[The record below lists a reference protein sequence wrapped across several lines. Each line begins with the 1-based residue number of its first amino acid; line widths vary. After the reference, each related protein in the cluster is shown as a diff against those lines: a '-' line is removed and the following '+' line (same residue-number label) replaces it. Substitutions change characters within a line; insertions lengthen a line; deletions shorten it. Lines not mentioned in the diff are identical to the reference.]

1 VLRIDEELD
10 VQRLRRGIVALVEHS
25 DARHQ
30 TAETATVSAQR
41 LMDLALAIAGLVVLT
56 PLMMLIALAICIE
69 TGRPIFYSQTRIGR
83 AGRRF
88 RIHKFRKFQRD
99 IGDGC
104 PLTVEHDP
112 RMTPI
117 GRVLA
122 LTKLDELPQL
132 WNVVVGEMSIVG
144 PRPESLDFFDCF
156 TGPYLKVLDHTP
168 GIFGPSQVAFR
179 DERSL
184 YPANSDP
191 IQFYRDVLFPMKARI
206 DLSYFSHRTISSDI
220 RWIVCGVLAVA
231 GHRLL
236 PAKWW
241 LQRMPA
247 NWVSASQLSAAPA
260 PQGRK

>member
-30 TAETATVSAQR
+30 TAETATVSPQR

>member
-1 VLRIDEELD
+1 M
-10 VQRLRRGIVALVEHS
+10 ASVEVS
-25 DARHQ
+25 DARDRRAAAA
-30 TAETATVSAQR
+30 TASPQR
-41 LMDLALAIAGLVVLT
+41 LMDLAVAITGLAILSPVT
-56 PLMMLIALAICIE
+56 TLIALAICIE

-83 AGRRF
+83 GGRRF
-88 RIHKFRKFQRD
+88 RIHKFRKFHRD
-99 IGDGC
+99 VGTGS

-117 GRVLA
+117 GRFLA

-132 WNVVVGEMSIVG
+132 WNVVVGDMSMVG

-156 TGPYLKVLDHTP
+156 TGSYLKVLDYTP

-179 DERSL
+179 DERTL

-191 IQFYRDVLFPMKARI
+191 VQFYRDVLFPVKARI
-206 DLSYFSHRTISSDI
+206 DLSYFPHRTISSDI
-220 RWIVCGVLAVA
+220 RWIACGVLAVA
-231 GHRLL
+231 GYRLL

-241 LQRMPA
+241 LERMPA
-247 NWVSASQLSAAPA
+247 NWVSASQLYAHPA